1 MPSYTAPLKDYQFL
15 INHFLELDKYQD
27 IEGFTAAGD
36 LVEPLLTESAK
47 LCEEVL
53 FPLNVVGDKEG
64 LKFDNGKVTTPKGFK
79 EAYAAYVEGGWPTL
93 TWPEEFGGQGMPEF
107 LNMPMLEMVCS
118 SNLSF
123 GLTPGL
129 THGAIHALLL
139 HATEE
144 LKKIYLP
151 KMISGKWS
159 GVMCLTEPT
168 AGTDLGLLKT
178 RAEPNADGSYNITGT
193 KIFISAGEQ
202 DQTENIIH
210 LVLARLPGAPKGS
223 KGISLFVCP
232 KFLVKEDGSIG
243 ERNGFSCGSIEHKM
257 GIHASPTCVMNYD
270 GATGWL
276 VGQPHR
282 GLPAMFTMMNTAR
295 LYVGVQGLGV
305 AESAYQN
312 ALAYAKDRLQG
323 RALSGPKFPDKVAD
337 PITVHPDV
345 RRMLY
350 TMKSFTEGARA
361 LALWTAREVD
371 IAHRH
376 PDAKVREAADDFV
389 QLITPILKS
398 SLTDGGF
405 ETASTAM
412 QCFGGYGFIEE
423 YGASQYL
430 RDSRIA
436 MIYEGTN
443 GVQAMDLVG
452 RKLPFDT
459 GRYLSRFFH
468 PVDAFIAENRNDP
481 AMAEFTKPL
490 KAHLKYLQ
498 QATMWIGTMGFV
510 NPDHAGAGA
519 VEYQKMFSLVLFAFI
534 WAKQAKLALSLKDSD
549 PEFMNAKLA
558 TARFYFAKVL
568 PGTTSLLASITAG
581 ADPVMA
587 EAGSF

>member
-1 MPSYTAPLKDYQFL
+1 MPTYTAPLKDYQFL
-15 INHFLELDKYQD
+15 IHHFLELEKHSDV
-27 IEGFTAAGD
+27 EGFAAAKD

-47 LCEEVL
+47 MCEEVL
-53 FPLNVVGDKEG
+53 FPLNTVGDKQG
-64 LKFDNGKVTTPKGFK
+64 LKFDAGKVTTPDGFK
-79 EAYAAYVEGGWPTL
+79 EAYRAYVEGGWPTL

-118 SNLSF
+118 ANLSF

-139 HATEE
+139 HANEE

-151 KMISGKWS
+151 NMISGKWS

-178 RAEPNADGSYNITGT
+178 RAEPQADGSYKITGT

-210 LVLARLPGAPKGS
+210 LVLARLPDAPKGS

-232 KFLVKEDGSIG
+232 KFLVNADGTLG
-243 ERNGFSCGSIEHKM
+243 VRNNFSCGSIEHKM

-276 VGQPHR
+276 VGAPHR

-323 RALSGPKFPDKVAD
+323 RALAGPKFPEKPAD

-350 TMKSFTEGARA
+350 TMKCFTEGARA
-361 LALWTAREVD
+361 LALWTACESD

-376 PDAKVREAADDFV
+376 TDAKVREAADDFV
-389 QLITPILKS
+389 QLITPIMKAT
-398 SLTDGGF
+398 LTDGGF
-405 ETASTAM
+405 ESASTAM
-412 QCFGGYGFIEE
+412 QCFGGYGYIEE
-423 YGASQYL
+423 YGAAQYL
-430 RDSRIA
+430 RDARIA

-443 GVQAMDLVG
+443 GIQAMDLVG
-452 RKLPFDT
+452 RKLPFET

-468 PVDAFIAENRNDP
+468 PVDAFIAEHRNDP

-510 NPDHAGAGA
+510 NPNHAGAGA

-534 WAKQAKLALSLKDSD
+534 WAKQAKLALTLRKDD
-549 PEFMNAKLA
+549 PEFYDAKLA
-558 TARFYFAKVL
+558 TARFYFTKIL

-587 EAGSF
+587 EAGF

>member
-1 MPSYTAPLKDYQFL
+1 MPTYTAPLKDYQFL
-15 INHFLELDKYQD
+15 INHFLELDKYAD
-27 IEGFTAAGD
+27 IEGFASARD

-47 LCEEVL
+47 MCEEVL
-53 FPLNVVGDKEG
+53 FPLNVVGDKQG
-64 LKFDNGKVTTPKGFK
+64 LKFKDGNVTTPDGFK
-79 EAYAAYVEGGWPTL
+79 EAYKQYVEGGWPTL

-139 HATEE
+139 HASDE

-151 KMISGKWS
+151 NMISGKWS

-178 RAEPNADGSYNITGT
+178 RAEPNADGSYSITGN

-210 LVLARLPGAPKGS
+210 LVLARLPNAPAGS

-232 KFLVKEDGSIG
+232 KVLVNADGSLG
-243 ERNGFSCGSIEHKM
+243 ERNKFSCAGIEHKM

-312 ALAYAKDRLQG
+312 ALAYAKDRPQG
-323 RALSGPKFPDKVAD
+323 RALTGAKHPDKPAD

-361 LALWTAREVD
+361 LALWVARESD

-376 PDAKVREAADDFV
+376 ADAKVREEADDFV
-389 QLITPILKS
+389 QLITPIMKAT
-398 SLTDGGF
+398 LTDGGF

-412 QCFGGYGFIEE
+412 QCFGGYGYIEE
-423 YGASQYL
+423 YGAAQYL

-468 PVDAFIAENRNDP
+468 PLDAFIAENRNDP

-490 KAHLKYLQ
+490 KAHAKYLQ

-510 NPDHAGAGA
+510 NPNHAGAGA

-534 WAKQAKLALSLKDSD
+534 WAKQAKLALALKDSD
-549 PEFMNAKLA
+549 PEFYAAKLA

-587 EAGSF
+587 DAGF

>member
-1 MPSYTAPLKDYQFL
+1 MPTYTAPLKDYQFL
-15 INHFLELDKYQD
+15 INHFLELEKYAD
-27 IEGFTAAGD
+27 VEGFSAAKD

-47 LCEEVL
+47 MCEEVL
-53 FPLNVVGDKEG
+53 FPLNMVGDKQG
-64 LKFDNGKVTTPKGFK
+64 LKFDAGKVTTPDGFK
-79 EAYAAYVEGGWPTL
+79 EAYKQYVEGGWPTL

-139 HATEE
+139 HANEE

-151 KMISGKWS
+151 NMISGKWS

-178 RAEPNADGSYNITGT
+178 RAEPQADGSYKITGT

-210 LVLARLPGAPKGS
+210 LVLARLPDAPKGS

-232 KFLVKEDGSIG
+232 KFLVNADGSIG
-243 ERNGFSCGSIEHKM
+243 ARNGFSCGSIEHKM

-312 ALAYAKDRLQG
+312 ALAYTKDRLQG
-323 RALSGPKFPDKVAD
+323 RALLGPKFPDKPAD

-350 TMKSFTEGARA
+350 TMKCFTEGARA

-376 PDAKVREAADDFV
+376 ADAKVREAADDFV

-412 QCFGGYGFIEE
+412 QCFGGYGYIEE
-423 YGASQYL
+423 YGAAQYL
-430 RDSRIA
+430 RDARIA

-468 PVDAFIAENRNDP
+468 PVDAFIAENRNAP

-490 KAHLKYLQ
+490 KAHVKYLQ

-510 NPDHAGAGA
+510 NPNHAGAGA
-519 VEYQKMFSLVLFAFI
+519 VEYQKMFSLVLFGFI
-534 WAKQAKLALSLKDSD
+534 WAKQAKLALALKDSD

-558 TARFYFAKVL
+558 TARFYFTKIL

-587 EAGSF
+587 EAGF

>member
-1 MPSYTAPLKDYQFL
+1 MPTYTAPLKDYQFL
-15 INHFLELDKYQD
+15 INHFLELEKYND
-27 IEGFTAAGD
+27 VEGFAAAKD

-47 LCEEVL
+47 MCEEVL
-53 FPLNVVGDKEG
+53 FHLNVVGDKQG
-64 LKFDNGKVTTPKGFK
+64 LKFDAGKVTTPDGFK
-79 EAYAAYVEGGWPTL
+79 EAYKQYVEGGWPTL

-139 HATEE
+139 HANEE

-151 KMISGKWS
+151 NMISGKWS

-178 RAEPNADGSYNITGT
+178 RAEPQADGSYKITGT

-210 LVLARLPGAPKGS
+210 LVLARLPDAPKGS

-232 KFLVKEDGSIG
+232 KFLVNADGSIG
-243 ERNGFSCGSIEHKM
+243 ARNGFSCGSIEHKM

-312 ALAYAKDRLQG
+312 ALAYTKDRLQG
-323 RALSGPKFPDKVAD
+323 RALLGPKFPDKPAD

-361 LALWTAREVD
+361 LALWVARESD

-376 PDAKVREAADDFV
+376 TDAKVREAADDFV
-389 QLITPILKS
+389 QLITPIMKAT
-398 SLTDGGF
+398 LTDGGF

-412 QCFGGYGFIEE
+412 QCFGGYGYIEE
-423 YGASQYL
+423 YGAAQYL
-430 RDSRIA
+430 RDARIA

-490 KAHLKYLQ
+490 KAHVKYLQ

-510 NPDHAGAGA
+510 NPNHAGAGA
-519 VEYQKMFSLVLFAFI
+519 VEYQKMFSLVLFGFI
-534 WAKQAKLALSLKDSD
+534 WAKQAKLALALKDSD

-558 TARFYFAKVL
+558 TARFYFTKIL

-587 EAGSF
+587 EAGF

>member
-1 MPSYTAPLKDYQFL
+1 MPTYTAPLKDYQFL
-15 INHFLELDKYQD
+15 INHFLELDKHA
-27 IEGFTAAGD
+27 ELPGVAEAREMAT
-36 LVEPLLTESAK
+36 PLLEASAQ

-53 FPLNVVGDKEG
+53 FPLNTVGDKQG
-64 LKFDNGKVTTPKGFK
+64 LKYKDGTVTTPDGFK
-79 EAYAAYVEGGWPTL
+79 EAYKQYVEGGWPTL
-93 TWPEEFGGQGMPEF
+93 TWPTEFGGQDLPEF
-107 LNMPMLEMVCS
+107 INMPMLEMVCS

-139 HATEE
+139 HASEE
-144 LKKIYLP
+144 IKKTYAP
-151 KMISGKWS
+151 KMISGEWS

-178 RAEPNADGSYNITGT
+178 RAEPQADGSYKITGN

-210 LVLARLPGAPKGS
+210 LVLARLPDAPKGS

-232 KFLVKEDGSIG
+232 KFLVKEDGSLG
-243 ERNGFSCGSIEHKM
+243 DRNAFSCAGIEHKM

-305 AESAYQN
+305 GEAAYQN

-323 RALSGPKFPDKVAD
+323 RALKGALYPDKVAD

-345 RRMLY
+345 RRMIY
-350 TMKSFTEGARA
+350 TMKCFTEGSRA
-361 LALWTAREVD
+361 LAIMTALQVD

-376 PDAKVREAADDFV
+376 PDAKAREAADDFV

-398 SLTDGGF
+398 TLTDGGF

-412 QCFGGYGFIEE
+412 QCFGGYGYIEE
-423 YGASQYL
+423 YGAAQYL
-430 RDSRIA
+430 RDARIA

-452 RKLPFDT
+452 RKLGFEV

-481 AMAEFTKPL
+481 KMAEFTKPL
-490 KAHLKYLQ
+490 KIHTKYLQ
-498 QATMWIGTMGFV
+498 QATMWIGAMGMADP
-510 NPDHAGAGA
+510 NHAGAGA
-519 VEYQKMFSLVLFAFI
+519 VEYQKMFSLVLFAYI
-534 WAKQAKLALSLKDSD
+534 WARQAKLALELRDQD
-549 PEFMNAKLA
+549 PEFYDAKLA
-558 TARFYFAKVL
+558 TARFFFAKLL
-568 PGTTSLLASITAG
+568 PQTTGLLASITAG
-581 ADPVMA
+581 AGVVMA
-587 EAGSF
+587 EGF